1 MTSRRKWG
9 VKRGGSNLASNK
21 ISKCSPHPNT
31 QSDSQSYVKKR
42 KGGRGVAF
50 LGFPGRGEGDRSDLE
65 EKKEHQKGGE

>member
-1 MTSRRKWG
+1 MTSRRKGG

-42 KGGRGVAF
+42 KGGRG
-50 LGFPGRGEGDRSDLE
+50 
-65 EKKEHQKGGE
+65 